1 MLSISRLLTAC
12 VVVIALWMLLELIR
26 VKDDELQVDEHI
38 SWKDDSR
45 KKTWSEGDFIS
56 EAMISAVK
64 DDFKYEYVA
73 EICDQGLWDDSV
85 VFECQNL
92 IGGIGNLRQEIL
104 HCIRYAIDAGAG
116 LILPVIKLRKEG
128 DLSNL
133 EGGTA
138 SMDYLFDKERFLS
151 RMQLACPQMKV
162 YQDLKELESMGIVKK
177 TELVDPKKLS
187 HPMTSRIAYSC
198 RDHIKEIRAPPGQ
211 ISLVPLG
218 NLWRHFPI
226 CHDSV
231 GFADAFGNLLP
242 LRRDIHRLAAT
253 ALYRLHTIY
262 GVQIDPSVATTSV
275 FADSFIGI
283 HLRTAKD
290 ILSYWLGYEDQA
302 SYYIQRINASPYLT
316 SLPIV
321 FVASGNATSISDFS
335 ALQEDSLAQPKHVL
349 TKHDLLSGDDAVELA
364 GLTWDQQALIDY
376 LILSRSGFFMGMAD
390 SSFAWTIA
398 VTRRKETSAGT
409 CAFPKGW
416 WKSKLLG
423 TALRDDYSDLL
434 GKHGYGWEDKM
445 WP

>member
-12 VVVIALWMLLELIR
+12 VVFYALWMLLELIR

-64 DDFKYEYVA
+64 DDFKYEYIA

-92 IGGIGNLRQEIL
+92 IGGI
-104 HCIRYAIDAGAG
+104 
-116 LILPVIKLRKEG
+116 VIKLRKEG

-138 SMDYLFDKERFLS
+138 SMDY
-151 RMQLACPQMKV
+151 
-162 YQDLKELESMGIVKK
+162 
-177 TELVDPKKLS
+177 
-187 HPMTSRIAYSC
+187 
-198 RDHIKEIRAPPGQ
+198 
-211 ISLVPLG
+211 
-218 NLWRHFPI
+218 FPI

-335 ALQEDSLAQPKHVL
+335 ALQEDSLVQPKHVL

-423 TALRDDYSDLL
+423 TAIRDDYSDLL